1 MRQWTI
7 PLLTE
12 TSLKNGKPGKSS
24 KNEIISETSTWP
36 TANVEQK
43 LREAAVGGRMATAN
57 VSLCFWSNISSR
69 RAGCAYTITTDKRER
84 RRTRQQMHLVVREW
98 KPQNPKICG
107 IKNSRVLSFP
117 NGAEISNCENACLKT
132 QMRLAAFKNHNQV
145 LESGGAEN

>member
-1 MRQWTI
+1 
-7 PLLTE
+7 
-12 TSLKNGKPGKSS
+12 
-24 KNEIISETSTWP
+24 
-36 TANVEQK
+36 
-43 LREAAVGGRMATAN
+43 
-57 VSLCFWSNISSR
+57 
-69 RAGCAYTITTDKRER
+69 
-84 RRTRQQMHLVVREW
+84 MHLVVREW